1 MSFVSLHHVV
11 LKVEEL
17 HLVVEV
23 DDLLYSPFPFTFIM
37 INGNISSSSEHFRA
51 PFTIHYP
58 GRTWACNVYPSTPVL
73 QVPRRGSR
81 RPRARSDISAVFT
94 IAAQSSS
101 HHGPVSWLDIP
112 ALSTTFSRQ
121 LQQHQQQHSDPSE
134 MSSHC
139 IPKFIMVEI
148 DTTVFILTYIYIII
162 LQFLVQSFRAPFTKY
177 FPPTFYRYFLVPL

>member
-1 MSFVSLHHVV
+1 MILNLGGDVLSGSWMSFVSLHHVV

-58 GRTWACNVYPSTPVL
+58 GRTWACNVYPSTPVP

-101 HHGPVSWLDIP
+101 HHGPVSWLDISSIVHNILP
-112 ALSTTFSRQ
+112 TTATTPTTTLRPERNVFT
-121 LQQHQQQHSDPSE
+121 LHSEVYYGGDR
-134 MSSHC
+134 HNC
-139 IPKFIMVEI
+139 FHI
-148 DTTVFILTYIYIII
+148 DLYYNF
-162 LQFLVQSFRAPFTKY
+162 
-177 FPPTFYRYFLVPL
+177 

>member
-1 MSFVSLHHVV
+1 MILNLGGDV
-11 LKVEEL
+11 LSAPECRL
-17 HLVVEV
+17 CH
-23 DDLLYSPFPFTFIM
+23 FIM
-37 INGNISSSSEHFRA
+37 WYWKLKSSTLWLKLTTCSIHLSLLLLSWSMEIFQVPPSISGLHSLFITPAVPERVM
-51 PFTIHYP
+51 
-58 GRTWACNVYPSTPVL
+58 CTPVP
-73 QVPRRGSR
+73 QVPGRGSR

-134 MSSHC
+134 MSSRC

-148 DTTVFILTYIYIII
+148 DTTVFILTYITIFSPI
-162 LQFLVQSFRAPFTKY
+162 LPCPIYKIFSVHIL
-177 FPPTFYRYFLVPL
+177 